1 MMHVPDIP
9 DIPDTPDTAA
19 EDDASHLVTL
29 EEISRFVDEAE
40 DLRGCLNSIAGIVAK
55 RMQTEVCSV
64 YLLDAESGRLTLSA
78 TRGLDPAS
86 VGRVSMTVHEGLAG
100 LVVETREPVMV
111 VDAPSHPR
119 FLYFPETGEE
129 RYHSF
134 FGVPVNA
141 QRTPIGV
148 LVVQTSRPRE
158 FTQEE
163 VRLLK
168 AISAQVSTIIVH
180 ARLVDSLK
188 DKERERKQSRQRMV
202 NALKRLRSYE
212 GRGKERTSER
222 PRKFRSRLTGLA
234 ACPGFAYG
242 KAHIMHRRMDLAAI
256 QKTHTGHPQRELERF
271 RSALLQAVAQVE
283 EIKTRMIALISD
295 EAGAIFDVHRM
306 LLNDPVLKSQI
317 EHRILDEALTA
328 YYAVSSV
335 FRRHIRTVSE
345 VDDRYLKER
354 TADIRDVA
362 ERLLDNLAGYED
374 RRLVVPEGDA
384 VLVAEDLSPAD
395 LAVVERDRFQGI
407 VLATGG
413 VTSHASLLAKS
424 FEIPTVVA
432 AEGLLESVRKEDSLI
447 VDGNSGVVFVNPNK
461 EIIGEYDRM
470 ERHYLA
476 VNRELD
482 EMRDLPAETTDG
494 HRVRLLANMGLLTDI
509 RFAQTHGAEG
519 IGLYRT
525 EIPFLAYH
533 DFPTEAQQF
542 ALYQKVVEGM
552 NGKPVTI
559 RTLDIG
565 ADKYPPYVSIA
576 RAEPN
581 PFLGWRSIRV
591 SLEAS
596 ETFDMQL
603 RAILRAGALGPVRM
617 LIPMVSSLEEILR
630 VKAMLRD
637 VKADLARNGI
647 PFDADMELGIMVE
660 VPSAVQM
667 AHRLVEEVDFVSI
680 GTNDLIQYLLA
691 VDRGNRKVAPLY
703 EPFHPAVLAAL
714 KQVIQ
719 AAQDKGKGVAM
730 CGEMAGDPLSTLLLM
745 GMGLEEFSMESLSI
759 PVVRKLVRSVTYERA
774 AAIGQEALRLD
785 RVDEIKRYLFSEMR
799 ALGLV
804 ELMELYR

>member
-1 MMHVPDIP
+1 MAKLPVIA
-9 DIPDTPDTAA
+9 T
-19 EDDASHLVTL
+19 EDDDSHLVTF
-29 EEISRFVDEAE
+29 EEISRFVEEAE
-40 DLRGCLNSIAGIVAK
+40 DLPGCLNSIAGIVAK

-64 YLLDAESGRLTLSA
+64 YLLDAESDRLTLSA
-78 TRGLDPAS
+78 TRGLDQVA
-86 VGRVSMTVHEGLAG
+86 VGRVSMSVGEGLAG
-100 LVVETREPVMV
+100 LVVETRQPVMV
-111 VDAPSHPR
+111 MDAPAHPR
-119 FLYFPETGEE
+119 FRYFPETGEE

-134 FGVPVNA
+134 FGIPVNS
-141 QRTPIGV
+141 QKTPIGV
-148 LVVQTSRPRE
+148 LVVQTSRPRD
-158 FTQEE
+158 FTPQE
-163 VRLLK
+163 VKLLK

-212 GRGKERTSER
+212 GRGKERTSEP

-242 KAHIMHRRMDLAAI
+242 KAHILQRRMDLAAVE
-256 QKTHTGHPQRELERF
+256 KTRAADPRAEIELFRAAVQ
-271 RSALLQAVAQVE
+271 RSAAQME
-283 EIKTRMIALISD
+283 EIKTRMTALISD
-295 EAGAIFDVHRM
+295 EAGAILDVHR
-306 LLNDPVLKSQI
+306 LVLNDPVLQEEI
-317 EHRILDEALTA
+317 EGRILGERLTA
-328 YYAVSSV
+328 YYAVSDV
-335 FRRHIRTVSE
+335 FRRHMQTVSE

-362 ERLLDNLAGYED
+362 ERLLENLSGSGD
-374 RRLVVPEGDA
+374 RRLVVPEERA

-395 LAVVERDRFQGI
+395 LALIEGDMFQGI

-432 AEGLLESVRKEDSLI
+432 AETLLESVRKEDSLI

-461 EIIGEYDRM
+461 EIVDEYARL

-509 RFAQTHGAEG
+509 RFAQGHGAEG

-542 ALYQKVVEGM
+542 ALYQRVVEGM
-552 NGKPVTI
+552 SGKPVTI

-565 ADKYPPYVSIA
+565 ADKYPPYVSVA
-576 RAEPN
+576 RSEPN
-581 PFLGWRSIRV
+581 PFLGWRSIRI

-596 ETFDMQL
+596 KTFEMQL
-603 RAILRAGALGPVRM
+603 RAILRAGALGPVRL

-637 VKADLARNGI
+637 VKADLARLRL
-647 PFDADMELGIMVE
+647 PFDADMEMGIMIE
-660 VPSAVQM
+660 VPSAVQV
-667 AHRLVEEVDFVSI
+667 AHRLLEEVDFVSI

-703 EPFHPAVLAAL
+703 EPFHPAVLSAL
-714 KQVIQ
+714 HQVIR
-719 AAQDKGKGVAM
+719 AAKDKRKRVAM

-759 PVVRKLVRSVTYERA
+759 PVVRKLVRSVSYERA
-774 AAIGQEALRLD
+774 SAIGRTALRMD

-804 ELMELYR
+804 ELLELYR

>member
-1 MMHVPDIP
+1 MAQIP
-9 DIPDTPDTAA
+9 NIST
-19 EDDASHLVTL
+19 EDSSHLVTL

-40 DLRGCLNSIAGIVAK
+40 DLQGCLNSIASIVAQ

-64 YLLDAESGRLTLSA
+64 YLLDTENENLTLSA
-78 TRGLDPAS
+78 TRGLDPVA
-86 VGRVSMTVHEGLAG
+86 VGRVSMPVTEGLAG
-100 LVVETREPVMV
+100 LVVETQEPVMV
-111 VDAPSHPR
+111 TDAPSHAR

-134 FGVPVNA
+134 FGVPIHT
-141 QRTPIGV
+141 RKTPIGV

-168 AISAQVSTIIVH
+168 AISAQVSTTIIH

-202 NALKRLRSYE
+202 NALRRLRSYE
-212 GRGKERTSER
+212 GRGKEGTSE
-222 PRKFRSRLTGLA
+222 PQRKFRSRLTGLA

-242 KAHIMHRRMDLAAI
+242 KAYIMQRPVDLGAI
-256 QKTHTGHPQRELERF
+256 QKTHTGDPEGELEHF
-271 RSALLQAVAQVE
+271 RSAVVQGVAQVE
-283 EIKTRMIALISD
+283 AIKVRMIALISD

-306 LLNDPVLKSQI
+306 LLNDPVLQRQI
-317 EHRILDEALTA
+317 ENRIVEEHLTA
-328 YYAVSSV
+328 YYAVSSI
-335 FRRHIRTVSE
+335 FRRHAKTVSE
-345 VDDRYLKER
+345 VGDRYLKER
-354 TADIRDVA
+354 TTDIRDVA
-362 ERLLDNLAGYED
+362 QRLLDNLAGLED
-374 RRLVVPEGDA
+374 RRLVVPNGPA
-384 VLVAEDLSPAD
+384 ILVAEDLSPAD
-395 LAVVERDRFQGI
+395 LAIVEGDRFQGI

-432 AEGLLESVRKEDSLI
+432 AEGVLESIQKEDSLI
-447 VDGNSGVVFVNPNK
+447 VDGNSGVVFVNPNQD
-461 EIIGEYDRM
+461 IVGEYDRL

-494 HRVRLLANMGLLTDI
+494 HRVELFANMGLLTDM
-509 RFAQTHGAEG
+509 RFAQNHGAEG

-533 DFPTEAQQF
+533 DFPSEVQQL

-559 RTLDIG
+559 RTLDVG

-576 RAEPN
+576 RSEPN

-596 ETFDMQL
+596 ETFQMQL
-603 RAILRAGALGPVRM
+603 RAILRAGALGPVRL
-617 LIPMVSSLEEILR
+617 LIPMVSSLEEILQ
-630 VKAMLRD
+630 VKATLRE
-637 VKADLARNGI
+637 VKAYLERSDAA
-647 PFDADMELGIMVE
+647 FDPNVEIGIMIE
-660 VPSAVQM
+660 VPSAVQVVE
-667 AHRLVEEVDFVSI
+667 RLVTEVDFVSI

-714 KQVIQ
+714 DQIIR
-719 AAQDKGKGVAM
+719 AAKGKGKRVAM
-730 CGEMAGDPLSTLLLM
+730 CGEMAGDPLSILLLM
-745 GMGLEEFSMESLSI
+745 GLGLEEFSMESLSI
-759 PVVRKLVRSVTYERA
+759 PVVRKLVRSVSFERA
-774 AAIGQEALRLD
+774 FTIGQAALQMD
-785 RVDEIKRYLFSEMR
+785 RVDQIKRYLFSEMR
-799 ALGLV
+799 GLGLL
-804 ELMELYR
+804 ELLELYR

>member
-1 MMHVPDIP
+1 MANIP
-9 DIPDTPDTAA
+9 DIAT
-19 EDDASHLVTL
+19 EDASHLVTL
-29 EEISRFVDEAE
+29 EEISRFVDQAE
-40 DLRGCLNSIAGIVAK
+40 DLQGCLNSIAGIVAQ

-64 YLLDAESGRLTLSA
+64 YLLDADSGRLTLSA
-78 TRGLDPAS
+78 TQGLDTVA
-86 VGRVSMTVHEGLAG
+86 VGRVSMTVGEGLAG

-111 VDAPSHPR
+111 MDAPSHPR

-134 FGVPVNA
+134 FGVPIHA
-141 QRTPIGV
+141 RKTPIGV

-158 FTQEE
+158 FTQDE

-202 NALKRLRSYE
+202 NALRRLRSYE
-212 GRGKERTSER
+212 GRGKERTTE
-222 PRKFRSRLTGLA
+222 PQRKFRSRLTGLA

-242 KAHIMHRRMDLAAI
+242 KVHIMQRRVDLGAI
-256 QKTHTGHPQRELERF
+256 QKTHTGDPQGELERF
-271 RSALLQAVAQVE
+271 RSAVQQAVGQVE
-283 EIKTRMIALISD
+283 AIKTRMIALISD

-306 LLNDPVLKSQI
+306 LLNDPVLQQQI
-317 EHRILDEALTA
+317 ESRIVQEHLTA
-328 YYAVSSV
+328 YYAVSSI
-335 FRRHIRTVSE
+335 FRRHVKTVSE
-345 VDDRYLKER
+345 VGDRYLKER

-362 ERLLDNLAGYED
+362 QRLLDNLTGFDD
-374 RRLVVPEGDA
+374 RRLVVPDGGA
-384 VLVAEDLSPAD
+384 ILVAEDLSPAD
-395 LAVVERDRFQGI
+395 LALIERERFQGI

-447 VDGNSGVVFVNPNK
+447 VDGNSGVIFVNPNND
-461 EIIGEYDRM
+461 IVGEYDRL

-494 HRVRLLANMGLLTDI
+494 HRVGLFANMGLLTDI
-509 RFAQTHGAEG
+509 RFAQNHGAEG

-552 NGKPVTI
+552 GGKPVTI

-576 RAEPN
+576 RAESN

-596 ETFDMQL
+596 ETFQMQL
-603 RAILRAGALGPVRM
+603 RAILHAGALGPVRL

-630 VKAMLRD
+630 VKTMLREA
-637 VKADLARNGI
+637 KACLARNHV

-660 VPSAVQM
+660 VPSAVQV

-714 KQVIQ
+714 NQVIR
-719 AAQDKGKGVAM
+719 AARDKGKRVAM
-730 CGEMAGDPLSTLLLM
+730 CGEMAADPLSTLLLV
-745 GMGLEEFSMESLSI
+745 GMGIEEFSMESLSI
-759 PVVRKLVRSVTYERA
+759 PVVRKLVRSVSYETALDIGRA
-774 AAIGQEALRLD
+774 ALQMD
-785 RVDEIKRYLFSEMR
+785 RVDQIKRYLFGEMR

-804 ELMELYR
+804 ELIELYR

>member
-1 MMHVPDIP
+1 MAHAPDI
-9 DIPDTPDTAA
+9 AA
-19 EDDASHLVTL
+19 EDDALHLVTL
-29 EEISRFVDEAE
+29 EEIGRFVDEAE
-40 DLRGCLNSIAGIVAK
+40 DLQGCLNSIAGIVAK

-64 YLLDAESGRLTLSA
+64 YLFDSDSGRLTLSA
-78 TRGLDPAS
+78 TRGLDPSA
-86 VGRVSMTVHEGLAG
+86 VGRVSMLVGEGLAG
-100 LVVETREPVMV
+100 LVVETHEPVMV
-111 VDAPSHPR
+111 TDAPSHPR

-134 FGVPVNA
+134 FGVPVSA
-141 QRTPIGV
+141 RRTPIGV

-158 FTQEE
+158 FMPEE

-168 AISAQVSTIIVH
+168 AISAQVATVIVH
-180 ARLVDSLK
+180 ARLMDSLK
-188 DKERERKQSRQRMV
+188 DKERERKRSRQRMV
-202 NALKRLRSYE
+202 SALRRLRSYE
-212 GRGKERTSER
+212 GRGDERTAEA

-242 KAHIMHRRMDLAAI
+242 KAHIMHRLVDLATI
-256 QKTHTGHPQRELERF
+256 QKTHTGDPRRELERF
-271 RSALLQAVAQVE
+271 RSAVQQAVTQVE

-295 EAGAIFDVHRM
+295 EAGDIFDVHRM
-306 LLNDPVLKSQI
+306 VLDDPVLRGEI
-317 EHRILDEALTA
+317 EARILKEHLTA
-328 YYAVSSV
+328 YYAVSSI
-335 FRRHIRTVSE
+335 FRRHIKTVGE
-345 VDDRYLKER
+345 VGDRYLKER

-362 ERLLDNLAGYED
+362 QRVLDNLAGAD
-374 RRLVVPEGDA
+374 GTRLVVPEGGRA
-384 VLVAEDLSPAD
+384 ILVAEDLSPAD
-395 LAVVERDRFQGI
+395 LALIEGDRFQGI

-447 VDGNSGVVFVNPNK
+447 VDGNSGVVFVNPNTQIV
-461 EIIGEYDRM
+461 EEYDRL
-470 ERHYLA
+470 ERQYLA

-482 EMRDLPAETTDG
+482 QMRDLPAETTDG
-494 HRVRLLANMGLLTDI
+494 HRVRLFANMGLLTDI
-509 RFAQTHGAEG
+509 GFAQTHGAEG

-542 ALYQKVVEGM
+542 SLYQKVVEGM
-552 NGKPVTI
+552 GGKPVTI

-596 ETFDMQL
+596 ETFAMQL
-603 RAILRAGALGPVRM
+603 RAILRVSALGPVRL
-617 LIPMVSSLEEILR
+617 LIPMVSSLEEVLR
-630 VKAMLRD
+630 VKTMVRD
-637 VKADLARNGI
+637 VKAELAGDGV
-647 PFDADMELGIMVE
+647 PFDADMQTGIMIE

-719 AAQDKGKGVAM
+719 AAKEKGKRVAM

-759 PVVRKLVRSVTYERA
+759 PVVRKLVRSVSYERA
-774 AAIGQEALRLD
+774 AAIGQNALQMD
-785 RVDEIKRYLFSEMR
+785 RVDQIKRYLFSEMR

-804 ELMELYR
+804 ELLELYR

>member
-1 MMHVPDIP
+1 MMHP
-9 DIPDTPDTAA
+9 PDTAA

-40 DLRGCLNSIAGIVAK
+40 DLQGCLNSIAGIVAK

-86 VGRVSMTVHEGLAG
+86 VGRVSMTVGEGLAG

-141 QRTPIGV
+141 QKTPIGV

-158 FTQEE
+158 FNQEE

-168 AISAQVSTIIVH
+168 AISAQVSIIIVH

-202 NALKRLRSYE
+202 SALKRLRSYE

-256 QKTHTGHPQRELERF
+256 QKTHTGHPQGELERF
-271 RSALLQAVAQVE
+271 RSALQQAVAQVE

-306 LLNDPVLKSQI
+306 LLNDPVLKGQI

-596 ETFDMQL
+596 ETFEMQL

-637 VKADLARNGI
+637 VKADLARNGV

-703 EPFHPAVLAAL
+703 EPFHPAVIAAL

-719 AAQDKGKGVAM
+719 AAKDNGKGVAM

-774 AAIGQEALRLD
+774 AAIGQQALRLD

>member
-1 MMHVPDIP
+1 MMHV
-9 DIPDTPDTAA
+9 PDTPDTAA

-40 DLRGCLNSIAGIVAK
+40 DLQGCLNSIAGIVAK

-78 TRGLDPAS
+78 TRGLDQAA
-86 VGRVSMTVHEGLAG
+86 VGRVSMTVNEGLAG
-100 LVVETREPVMV
+100 LVVETRDPVMV

-158 FTQEE
+158 FNQEE

-202 NALKRLRSYE
+202 SALKRLRSYE

-256 QKTHTGHPQRELERF
+256 QKTHTGHPQGELERF
-271 RSALLQAVAQVE
+271 RSALQQAVAQVE

-306 LLNDPVLKSQI
+306 LLNDPVLKGQI

-335 FRRHIRTVSE
+335 FRRHIRAVSE

-596 ETFDMQL
+596 ETFEMQL

-637 VKADLARNGI
+637 VKVDLAWNGI
-647 PFDADMELGIMVE
+647 PFDDDMELGIMVE

-719 AAQDKGKGVAM
+719 AAKDKGKGVAM

-745 GMGLEEFSMESLSI
+745 GLGLEEFSMESLSI

-774 AAIGQEALRLD
+774 VAIGQQALRLD

>member
-1 MMHVPDIP
+1 MAQIP
-9 DIPDTPDTAA
+9 EIIT
-19 EDDASHLVTL
+19 EDDASYLVTL
-29 EEISRFVDEAE
+29 EEISRFVDEAG
-40 DLRGCLNSIAGIVAK
+40 DLQGCLNSIAEIVAK

-64 YLLDAESGRLTLSA
+64 YLHDAESGRLTLSA
-78 TRGLDPAS
+78 TKGLYPAS
-86 VGRVSMTVHEGLAG
+86 VGRVSMLAGEGLAG

-111 VDAPSHPR
+111 TDAPSHPR

-134 FGVPVNA
+134 FGVPVSA
-141 QRTPIGV
+141 RKTPIGV

-158 FTQEE
+158 FMHEE

-168 AISAQVSTIIVH
+168 AISAQVSTIIVR

-188 DKERERKQSRQRMV
+188 DKERERKRSRQRMV
-202 NALKRLRSYE
+202 SALRRLRSYE
-212 GRGKERTSER
+212 GRGKERAGEP
-222 PRKFRSRLTGLA
+222 PRKFRSRLTGIA

-242 KAHIMHRRMDLAAI
+242 KAHIMQRLVDLDAI
-256 QKTHTGHPQRELERF
+256 GKTRATDPEGEIERF
-271 RSALLQAVAQVE
+271 RAAVQRAVGQVQ

-295 EAGAIFDVHRM
+295 EAGAIFDVHE
-306 LLNDPVLKSQI
+306 LVLKDPVLQNEI
-317 EHRILDEALTA
+317 ENRILGEHLTA
-328 YYAVSSV
+328 YYAVSSA
-335 FRRHIRTVSE
+335 FRGHMQTVSE
-345 VDDRYLKER
+345 VGDRYLKER

-362 ERLLDNLAGYED
+362 QRLLDNLSGSEE
-374 RRLVVPEGDA
+374 RRLAVPDGGA
-384 VLVAEDLSPAD
+384 ILVAEDLSPAD
-395 LAVVERDRFQGI
+395 LALIEGDRFQGI

-432 AEGLLESVRKEDSLI
+432 AEGLLESIRKEDSLI
-447 VDGNSGVVFVNPNK
+447 VDGNSGVVFINPNK
-461 EIIGEYDRM
+461 EIVGEYDRL

-494 HRVRLLANMGLLTDI
+494 HRVHLFANMGLLTDI

-542 ALYQKVVEGM
+542 TLYQKALEGM
-552 NGKPVTI
+552 GGKPVTI

-576 RAEPN
+576 RSEPN

-591 SLEAS
+591 SLEVS
-596 ETFDMQL
+596 ETFEMQL
-603 RAILRAGALGPVRM
+603 RAILRVGALGPVRL
-617 LIPMVSSLEEILR
+617 LIPMVSSLEEILQ
-630 VKAMLRD
+630 VKTMLRK
-637 VKADLARNGI
+637 VMADLARGGL
-647 PFDADMELGIMVE
+647 PFDADMEVGIMVE
-660 VPSAVQM
+660 VPAAVQM
-667 AHRLVEEVDFVSI
+667 AHRLMEEVDFVSI

-691 VDRGNRKVAPLY
+691 VDRGNRKVASLY

-714 KQVIQ
+714 SQVIR
-719 AAQDKGKGVAM
+719 AAKDKGKRVAM

-759 PVVRKLVRSVTYERA
+759 PLVRKLVRSVSYERA
-774 AAIGQEALRLD
+774 FAIGQAALRMH
-785 RVDEIKRYLFSEMR
+785 RVDQIKRYLFSEMR

>member
-1 MMHVPDIP
+1 MAHIP
-9 DIPDTPDTAA
+9 DIAT
-19 EDDASHLVTL
+19 EDGASHLVTL

-40 DLRGCLNSIAGIVAK
+40 DLQGCLNSIAGIVAK

-64 YLLDAESGRLTLSA
+64 YLLDAESRRLTLSA
-78 TRGLDPAS
+78 TKGLDPVA
-86 VGRVSMTVHEGLAG
+86 VGHVSMTIGEGLAG

-111 VDAPSHPR
+111 MDAPSHPR

-141 QRTPIGV
+141 QRAPIGV

-158 FTQEE
+158 FTQDE

-168 AISAQVSTIIVH
+168 AISAQVSTTIVN

-188 DKERERKQSRQRMV
+188 DKERERKQFRQRMV
-202 NALKRLRSYE
+202 NALRRLRSYE
-212 GRGKERTSER
+212 GRGKERTSEP

-256 QKTHTGHPQRELERF
+256 EKTRTTEPQVEIERF
-271 RSALLQAVAQVE
+271 RSAREHAIAQVE
-283 EIKTRMIALISD
+283 DIKTRMIALISD
-295 EAGAIFDVHRM
+295 EAGAIFDVHRL
-306 LLNDPVLKSQI
+306 LLNDPELRNEI
-317 EHRILDEALTA
+317 ESLVREEQLTA

-335 FRRHIRTVSE
+335 FRKHMQTVSE

-362 ERLLDNLAGYED
+362 QRLLDNLDGSKNT
-374 RRLVVPEGDA
+374 RLVVPEGAA

-395 LAVVERDRFQGI
+395 LAVVEGDRFQGI

-447 VDGNSGVVFVNPNK
+447 VDGNSGVVFINPNK
-461 EIIGEYDRM
+461 EIIGEYDRL

-494 HRVRLLANMGLLTDI
+494 HRVRLHANMGLLTDI
-509 RFAQTHGAEG
+509 RFAQNHGAEG

-552 NGKPVTI
+552 GGKPVTI

-565 ADKYPPYVSIA
+565 ADKYPPYVSA
-576 RAEPN
+576 VRSEPN

-596 ETFDMQL
+596 DTFKMQL
-603 RAILRAGALGPVRM
+603 RAILRAGALGPVRL
-617 LIPMVSSLEEILR
+617 LIPMVSSLEEVLR
-630 VKAMLRD
+630 VKAILRE
-637 VKADLARNGI
+637 VQTELVWRRLA
-647 PFDADMELGIMVE
+647 FDGDMELGIMVE
-660 VPSAVQM
+660 VPAAVQM
-667 AHRLVEEVDFVSI
+667 AGRLMEEVDFVSI

-691 VDRGNRKVAPLY
+691 VDRGNRKVASLY
-703 EPFHPAVLAAL
+703 EPFHPAVLSAL
-714 KQVIQ
+714 QQVIG
-719 AAQDKGKGVAM
+719 AAKDKGKRVAM

-759 PVVRKLVRSVTYERA
+759 PVVRKLVRSASYERA
-774 AAIGQEALRLD
+774 AAIGQAALQMD
-785 RVDEIKRYLFSEMR
+785 TVDEIKRYLFSEMR

-804 ELMELYR
+804 ELLELYR

>member
-1 MMHVPDIP
+1 MAHIP
-9 DIPDTPDTAA
+9 DIAT
-19 EDDASHLVTL
+19 EDASHLVTL

-40 DLRGCLNSIAGIVAK
+40 DLQGCLNSIAGIVAQ

-64 YLLDAESGRLTLSA
+64 YLLDADSGRLTLSA
-78 TRGLDPAS
+78 TRGLDTVA
-86 VGRVSMTVHEGLAG
+86 VGRVSMTVGEGLAG
-100 LVVETREPVMV
+100 LVVETGEPVMV
-111 VDAPSHPR
+111 MDAPSHPR

-134 FGVPVNA
+134 FGVPVHA
-141 QRTPIGV
+141 RKTPIGV

-158 FTQEE
+158 FTQDE

-202 NALKRLRSYE
+202 NALRRLRSYE
-212 GRGKERTSER
+212 GRGKERTAE
-222 PRKFRSRLTGLA
+222 PQRKFRSRLTGLA

-242 KAHIMHRRMDLAAI
+242 KAHIMQRRVDLGAI
-256 QKTHTGHPQRELERF
+256 QKTHTGDPRGELERF
-271 RSALLQAVAQVE
+271 RSAVQQAVAQVE
-283 EIKTRMIALISD
+283 AIKTRMIALISD

-306 LLNDPVLKSQI
+306 LLSDPVLQQQI
-317 EHRILDEALTA
+317 ESRILREHLTA
-328 YYAVSSV
+328 YYAVSSI
-335 FRRHIRTVSE
+335 FRRHVKTVSE
-345 VDDRYLKER
+345 VGDRYLKER

-362 ERLLDNLAGYED
+362 QRLLDNLTGFDD
-374 RRLVVPEGDA
+374 RRLVAPDGGA
-384 VLVAEDLSPAD
+384 ILVAEDLSPAD
-395 LAVVERDRFQGI
+395 LALIERERFQGI

-447 VDGNSGVVFVNPNK
+447 VDGNSGVVFVNPNND
-461 EIIGEYDRM
+461 IVGEYDRL

-494 HRVRLLANMGLLTDI
+494 HRVRLFANMGLLTDI
-509 RFAQTHGAEG
+509 RFAQNHGAEG

-576 RAEPN
+576 RAESN

-596 ETFDMQL
+596 ETFQMQL
-603 RAILRAGALGPVRM
+603 RAILRAGALGPVRL

-630 VKAMLRD
+630 VKAMLREA
-637 VKADLARNGI
+637 KAYLARAGVL
-647 PFDADMELGIMVE
+647 FDGDMELGIMVE
-660 VPSAVQM
+660 VPSAVQV

-714 KQVIQ
+714 NQVIR
-719 AAQDKGKGVAM
+719 AAKDKGKRVAM
-730 CGEMAGDPLSTLLLM
+730 CGEMAADPLSTLLLV

-759 PVVRKLVRSVTYERA
+759 PVVRKLVRSVSYETALDIGRA
-774 AAIGQEALRLD
+774 ALQMD
-785 RVDEIKRYLFSEMR
+785 RVDQVKRYLFSEMR

-804 ELMELYR
+804 ELIELYR

>member
-1 MMHVPDIP
+1 MMHVPDL
-9 DIPDTPDTAA
+9 PDTPDTAA

-29 EEISRFVDEAE
+29 EEISRFVDEAG
-40 DLRGCLNSIAGIVAK
+40 DLQGCLNSIAGIVAK

-78 TRGLDPAS
+78 TRGLDQAA
-86 VGRVSMTVHEGLAG
+86 VGRVSMTVGEGLAG
-100 LVVETREPVMV
+100 LAVETREPVMV

-141 QRTPIGV
+141 RKAPIGV

-168 AISAQVSTIIVH
+168 AISAQVATIIVH

-271 RSALLQAVAQVE
+271 RSALQEAVAQVE

-306 LLNDPVLKSQI
+306 LLNDPVLKGQI

-509 RFAQTHGAEG
+509 PFAQTHGAEG

-552 NGKPVTI
+552 SGKPVTI

-596 ETFDMQL
+596 ETFEMQL

-691 VDRGNRKVAPLY
+691 VDRGNRKVASLY

-719 AAQDKGKGVAM
+719 AAKDKGKGVAM

-785 RVDEIKRYLFSEMR
+785 RVDGIKRYLFSEMR

>member
-1 MMHVPDIP
+1 MAHIP
-9 DIPDTPDTAA
+9 DIAT
-19 EDDASHLVTL
+19 EDGASHLVTL

-40 DLRGCLNSIAGIVAK
+40 DLQGCLNSIAGIVAK

-64 YLLDAESGRLTLSA
+64 YLLDAESRRLTLSA
-78 TRGLDPAS
+78 TKGLDPVA
-86 VGRVSMTVHEGLAG
+86 VGHVSMTIGEGLAG

-111 VDAPSHPR
+111 MDAPSHPR

-141 QRTPIGV
+141 QRAPIGV

-158 FTQEE
+158 FTQDE

-168 AISAQVSTIIVH
+168 AISAQVSTTIVN

-188 DKERERKQSRQRMV
+188 DKERERKQFRQRMV
-202 NALKRLRSYE
+202 NALRRLRSYE
-212 GRGKERTSER
+212 GRGKERTSEP

-256 QKTHTGHPQRELERF
+256 EKTRTTEPQVEIERF
-271 RSALLQAVAQVE
+271 RSARERAIAQVE
-283 EIKTRMIALISD
+283 DIKTRMIALISD
-295 EAGAIFDVHRM
+295 EAGAIFDVHRL
-306 LLNDPVLKSQI
+306 LLNDPELRNEI
-317 EHRILDEALTA
+317 ESLVREEQLTA

-335 FRRHIRTVSE
+335 FRKHMQTVSE

-362 ERLLDNLAGYED
+362 QRLLDNLDGSND
-374 RRLVVPEGDA
+374 TRLVVPEGA
-384 VLVAEDLSPAD
+384 AILVAEDLSPAD
-395 LAVVERDRFQGI
+395 LAVFEGDGFQGI

-447 VDGNSGVVFVNPNK
+447 VDGNSGVVFINPNK
-461 EIIGEYDRM
+461 EIIGEYDRL

-494 HRVRLLANMGLLTDI
+494 HRVRLHANMGLLTDI
-509 RFAQTHGAEG
+509 RFAQNHGAEG

-552 NGKPVTI
+552 GGKPVTI

-565 ADKYPPYVSIA
+565 ADKYPPYVSA
-576 RAEPN
+576 VRSEPN

-596 ETFDMQL
+596 DTFKMQL
-603 RAILRAGALGPVRM
+603 RAILRAGALGPVRL
-617 LIPMVSSLEEILR
+617 LIPMVSSLEEVLR
-630 VKAMLRD
+630 VKAILRE
-637 VKADLARNGI
+637 VQTELVWRRLA
-647 PFDADMELGIMVE
+647 FDGDMELGIMVE
-660 VPSAVQM
+660 VPAAVQM
-667 AHRLVEEVDFVSI
+667 AGRLMEEVDFVSI

-691 VDRGNRKVAPLY
+691 VDRGNRKVASLY
-703 EPFHPAVLAAL
+703 EPFHPAVLSAL
-714 KQVIQ
+714 QQVID
-719 AAQDKGKGVAM
+719 AAKDKGKRVAM

-759 PVVRKLVRSVTYERA
+759 PVVRKLVRSASYERA
-774 AAIGQEALRLD
+774 AAIGQAALQMD
-785 RVDEIKRYLFSEMR
+785 TVDEIKRYLFSEMR

-804 ELMELYR
+804 ELLEHYR

>member
-1 MMHVPDIP
+1 MAHIP
-9 DIPDTPDTAA
+9 DIAT
-19 EDDASHLVTL
+19 EDASHLVTL

-40 DLRGCLNSIAGIVAK
+40 DLQGCLNSIAGIVAQ

-64 YLLDAESGRLTLSA
+64 YLLDADSGRLTLSA
-78 TRGLDPAS
+78 TRGLDPVA
-86 VGRVSMTVHEGLAG
+86 VGRVSMTVEEGLAG
-100 LVVETREPVMV
+100 LAVETREPVMV

-134 FGVPVNA
+134 FGVPIHA
-141 QRTPIGV
+141 RKTPIGV

-158 FTQEE
+158 FTQDES
-163 VRLLK
+163 RLLK

-202 NALKRLRSYE
+202 SALRRLRSYE
-212 GRGKERTSER
+212 GRGKERTTE
-222 PRKFRSRLTGLA
+222 PQRKFRSRLTGLA

-242 KAHIMHRRMDLAAI
+242 KAHIMQRRVDLGAI
-256 QKTHTGHPQRELERF
+256 QKTHTGDPQGELGRF
-271 RSALLQAVAQVE
+271 RSAVQQAVAQVE
-283 EIKTRMIALISD
+283 AIKTRMIALISD

-306 LLNDPVLKSQI
+306 LLNDPVLQGQI
-317 EHRILDEALTA
+317 ESRILQEHLTA
-328 YYAVSSV
+328 YYAVSSI
-335 FRRHIRTVSE
+335 FRRHVKTVSE
-345 VDDRYLKER
+345 VGDRYLKER

-362 ERLLDNLAGYED
+362 QRLLDNLTGFDD
-374 RRLVVPEGDA
+374 RRLVVPDGGA
-384 VLVAEDLSPAD
+384 ILVAEDLSPAD
-395 LAVVERDRFQGI
+395 LALIERDRFQGI

-447 VDGNSGVVFVNPNK
+447 VDGNSGVVFVNPNND
-461 EIIGEYDRM
+461 IVGEYDRL

-494 HRVRLLANMGLLTDI
+494 HRVELFANMGLLTDI
-509 RFAQTHGAEG
+509 RFARNHGAEG

-542 ALYQKVVEGM
+542 ALYQKVVDGM
-552 NGKPVTI
+552 SGKPVTI

-576 RAEPN
+576 RAESN

-596 ETFDMQL
+596 ETFQMQL
-603 RAILRAGALGPVRM
+603 RAILRAGALGPVRL

-630 VKAMLRD
+630 VKAMLREAKTHLTRGG
-637 VKADLARNGI
+637 V

-714 KQVIQ
+714 NHVIR
-719 AAQDKGKGVAM
+719 AAKDKGKRVAM
-730 CGEMAGDPLSTLLLM
+730 CGEMAADPLSTLLLM

-759 PVVRKLVRSVTYERA
+759 PVVRKLVRSVSYETA
-774 AAIGQEALRLD
+774 FAIGQAALQMD
-785 RVDEIKRYLFSEMR
+785 RVDQIKRYLFGEMR

-804 ELMELYR
+804 ELIELYR

>member
-1 MMHVPDIP
+1 MMHVPDVP
-9 DIPDTPDTAA
+9 DIPDTAA
-19 EDDASHLVTL
+19 EDEASHLVTL
-29 EEISRFVDEAE
+29 EEISRFVDEAG
-40 DLRGCLNSIAGIVAK
+40 DLQGCLNSIAGIVAK

-78 TRGLDPAS
+78 TRGLDQAA
-86 VGRVSMTVHEGLAG
+86 VGRVSMTVGEGLAG
-100 LVVETREPVMV
+100 LAVETREPVMV

-141 QRTPIGV
+141 RKAPIGV

-168 AISAQVSTIIVH
+168 AISAQVATIIVH

-271 RSALLQAVAQVE
+271 RSALQQAGAQVE

-306 LLNDPVLKSQI
+306 LLNDPVLKDQI

-345 VDDRYLKER
+345 VNDRYLKER

-552 NGKPVTI
+552 SGKPVTI

-596 ETFDMQL
+596 ETFEMQL

-647 PFDADMELGIMVE
+647 PFDGDMELGIMVE
-660 VPSAVQM
+660 VPSAVQT
-667 AHRLVEEVDFVSI
+667 AHRLVDEVDFVSI

-691 VDRGNRKVAPLY
+691 VDRGNRKVASLY

-714 KQVIQ
+714 QQVIQ
-719 AAQDKGKGVAM
+719 AAKDKGKGVAM

-774 AAIGQEALRLD
+774 VAIGREALRLD
-785 RVDEIKRYLFSEMR
+785 RVDGIKRYLFSEMR

>member
-1 MMHVPDIP
+1 MMHP
-9 DIPDTPDTAA
+9 PDTAA

-40 DLRGCLNSIAGIVAK
+40 DLQGCLNSIAGIVAK

-64 YLLDAESGRLTLSA
+64 YLLDAESGKLTLSA
-78 TRGLDPAS
+78 TRGLDQAS
-86 VGRVSMTVHEGLAG
+86 VGRVSMTVGEGLAG

-141 QRTPIGV
+141 QKTPIGV

-158 FTQEE
+158 FNQEE

-168 AISAQVSTIIVH
+168 AISAQVSIIIVH

-202 NALKRLRSYE
+202 SALKRLRSYE

-256 QKTHTGHPQRELERF
+256 QKTHTGHPQGELERF
-271 RSALLQAVAQVE
+271 RSALQQAVAQVE

-306 LLNDPVLKSQI
+306 LLNDPVLKGQI

-596 ETFDMQL
+596 ETFEMQL

-637 VKADLARNGI
+637 VKADLARNGV

-714 KQVIQ
+714 KQVIR
-719 AAQDKGKGVAM
+719 AAKDNGKGVAM

-745 GMGLEEFSMESLSI
+745 GLGLEEFSMESLSI

-774 AAIGQEALRLD
+774 AAIGRQALRLD

>member
-1 MMHVPDIP
+1 MLHLPA
-9 DIPDTPDTAA
+9 TAA

-29 EEISRFVDEAE
+29 EEISRFVDEAD

-86 VGRVSMTVHEGLAG
+86 VGRVSMTADEGLAG

-141 QRTPIGV
+141 QKTPIGV

-188 DKERERKQSRQRMV
+188 DKERERKQSRERMV

-256 QKTHTGHPQRELERF
+256 QKTHTGHPQGELERF
-271 RSALLQAVAQVE
+271 RSALQRAVAQVE

-306 LLNDPVLKSQI
+306 LLNDPVLKDQI
-317 EHRILDEALTA
+317 ERRILAEHLTA

-362 ERLLDNLAGYED
+362 ERLLDNLAGSED

-395 LAVVERDRFQGI
+395 LAIVERDRFQGI

-432 AEGLLESVRKEDSLI
+432 AEGLLENVRKEDSLI

-552 NGKPVTI
+552 NGKSVTI

-565 ADKYPPYVSIA
+565 ADKYPPYVSMA

-630 VKAMLRD
+630 VKAMLRE
-637 VKADLARNGI
+637 VKTDLARNGV

-691 VDRGNRKVAPLY
+691 VDRGNRKVASLY

-714 KQVIQ
+714 SQVIR
-719 AAQDKGKGVAM
+719 AAKDKGKGVAM

-774 AAIGQEALRLD
+774 VAIGQEALGLD
-785 RVDEIKRYLFSEMR
+785 RVDDIKRYLFSEMR

>member
-1 MMHVPDIP
+1 MTRAS
-9 DIPDTPDTAA
+9 DTS
-19 EDDASHLVTL
+19 EDGASYLVTL
-29 EEISRFVDEAE
+29 EEIGRFVGEAE
-40 DLRGCLNSIAGIVAK
+40 NLQGCLNSIAGIVAK

-64 YLLDAESGRLTLSA
+64 YLLDAENGRLTLSA
-78 TRGLDPAS
+78 TRGLDPAA
-86 VGRVSMTVHEGLAG
+86 VGRVSMVAGEGLAG
-100 LVVETREPVMV
+100 LVVETEEPVMV

-134 FGVPVNA
+134 FGVPVTA
-141 QRTPIGV
+141 QKTPIGV

-158 FTQEE
+158 FTHEE
-163 VRLLK
+163 ARLLK

-188 DKERERKQSRQRMV
+188 DKERERKRSRRRMV
-202 NALKRLRSYE
+202 NALRRLRSYE

-234 ACPGFAYG
+234 ACPGFAHG
-242 KAHIMHRRMDLAAI
+242 KAHILQRRVDLGSI
-256 QKTHTGHPQRELERF
+256 QKTHTGDPRRELERF
-271 RSALLQAVAQVE
+271 RTAAQQAVAQVE
-283 EIKTRMIALISD
+283 GIKTRMIALISD
-295 EAGAIFDVHRM
+295 EAGAIFEVHRM
-306 LLNDPVLKSQI
+306 LLNDPVLKGQI
-317 EHRILDEALTA
+317 EKRIAEEHLTA
-328 YYAVSSV
+328 YYAVSSI
-335 FRRHIRTVSE
+335 FRRHMKTVSE
-345 VDDRYLKER
+345 VGDRYLKER
-354 TADIRDVA
+354 TVDIRDVA
-362 ERLLDNLAGYED
+362 QRLLDNLSGSEE
-374 RRLVVPEGDA
+374 RRLVVPDGSA
-384 VLVAEDLSPAD
+384 ILVAEDLSPAD
-395 LAVVERDRFQGI
+395 LALVEGDRFQGI

-432 AEGLLESVRKEDSLI
+432 AEGVLESVRKEDSLI
-447 VDGNSGVVFVNPNK
+447 VDGNSGVVFINPNND
-461 EIIGEYDRM
+461 IVGEYERL

-482 EMRDLPAETTDG
+482 ELRDLPAETTDG
-494 HRVRLLANMGLLTDI
+494 HRVRLFANMGLLTDM
-509 RFAQTHGAEG
+509 RFAQNHGAEG

-552 NGKPVTI
+552 GGKPVTI

-576 RAEPN
+576 RSEPN

-596 ETFDMQL
+596 ETFKMQL
-603 RAILRAGALGPVRM
+603 RAILRAGAAGPVRM

-630 VKAMLRD
+630 VRTMLRE
-637 VKADLARNGI
+637 VKADLARGGV
-647 PFDADMELGIMVE
+647 PFDRDMELGIMVE
-660 VPSAVQM
+660 VPSAVQV
-667 AHRLVEEVDFVSI
+667 AHRLVDEVDFVSI

-691 VDRGNRKVAPLY
+691 VDRGNRKVASLY

-714 KQVIQ
+714 HQVIR
-719 AAQDKGKGVAM
+719 AAKDKGKGVAM

-759 PVVRKLVRSVTYERA
+759 PVVRKLVRSVSHEKA
-774 AAIGQEALRLD
+774 IAIGQAALRMD
-785 RVDEIKRYLFSEMR
+785 RVDQIKRYLFSEMR

-804 ELMELYR
+804 ELLELYR

>member
-1 MMHVPDIP
+1 MHVTDIP

-40 DLRGCLNSIAGIVAK
+40 DLQGCLNSIAGIVAK

-78 TRGLDPAS
+78 TRGLDQAA
-86 VGRVSMTVHEGLAG
+86 VGRVSMTVGEGLAG
-100 LVVETREPVMV
+100 LAVETREPVMV

-134 FGVPVNA
+134 FAVPVNA
-141 QRTPIGV
+141 RKAPIGV

-168 AISAQVSTIIVH
+168 AISAQVATIIVH

-271 RSALLQAVAQVE
+271 RSALQQAAVQVE

-317 EHRILDEALTA
+317 EHRILHEALTA

-374 RRLVVPEGDA
+374 RRLVVPEGEA

-432 AEGLLESVRKEDSLI
+432 AEGLLESVQKEDSLI

-461 EIIGEYDRM
+461 EIVGEYDRM

-482 EMRDLPAETTDG
+482 EMRDLPAQTTDG

-552 NGKPVTI
+552 SGKPVTI

-596 ETFDMQL
+596 ETFEMQL

-637 VKADLARNGI
+637 VKADLGRNGI

-714 KQVIQ
+714 KQVIE
-719 AAQDKGKGVAM
+719 AAKDKGKGVAM

-774 AAIGQEALRLD
+774 VAIGQQALRLD
-785 RVDEIKRYLFSEMR
+785 RVDEIKRYLFSQMR

>member
-1 MMHVPDIP
+1 MINVPDV
-9 DIPDTPDTAA
+9 AA
-19 EDDASHLVTL
+19 DDDASHLVTL
-29 EEISRFVDEAE
+29 EEISRFVDEAG
-40 DLRGCLNSIAGIVAK
+40 DLQGCLNSIAGIVAK

-64 YLLDAESGRLTLSA
+64 YLLDADGGRLTLSA
-78 TRGLDPAS
+78 TRGLKPAA
-86 VGRVSMTVHEGLAG
+86 VGRVSMPVSEGLSG
-100 LVVETREPVMV
+100 LVVETGEPVMV
-111 VDAPSHPR
+111 VDAPSHER

-134 FGVPVNA
+134 FGVPVST
-141 QRTPIGV
+141 RKTPIGV

-158 FTQEE
+158 FTPEE
-163 VRLLK
+163 NRLLK
-168 AISAQVSTIIVH
+168 AISAQVATIIVH

-188 DKERERKQSRQRMV
+188 DKERERKRSRQRMV
-202 NALKRLRSYE
+202 TALRRLRSYE
-212 GRGKERTSER
+212 GRGKERTSE
-222 PRKFRSRLTGLA
+222 PQRKFRSRLTGLA

-242 KAHIMHRRMDLAAI
+242 KAHLMHRHMDLDAVRKA
-256 QKTHTGHPQRELERF
+256 HTGDPRGELGRF
-271 RSALLQAVAQVE
+271 RSAVQLAVTQVE
-283 EIKTRMIALISD
+283 EIKTRMSTLISD

-306 LLNDPVLKSQI
+306 VLDDPVLQNEI
-317 EHRILDEALTA
+317 ESRILKEHLTA
-328 YYAVSSV
+328 YYAVSST
-335 FRRHIRTVSE
+335 FRRHMRTVSE
-345 VDDRYLKER
+345 VGDRYLKER

-362 ERLLDNLAGYED
+362 QRLLDNLSGAED
-374 RRLVVPEGDA
+374 KRLVAPEGGA
-384 VLVAEDLSPAD
+384 ILVAEDLWPAD
-395 LAVVERDRFQGI
+395 LALIEGDRFQGI

-447 VDGNSGVVFVNPNK
+447 VDGNSGVVFVNPNQD
-461 EIIGEYDRM
+461 IIGEYDRM

-552 NGKPVTI
+552 GGKPVTI

-576 RAEPN
+576 RSEPN

-596 ETFDMQL
+596 ETFEMQL
-603 RAILRAGALGPVRM
+603 RAILRAGALGPVRL

-630 VKAMLRD
+630 VKAILRE
-637 VKADLARNGI
+637 VEADLARNRI
-647 PFDADMELGIMVE
+647 PFDAGMELGIMVE
-660 VPSAVQM
+660 VPSAVQT
-667 AHRLVEEVDFVSI
+667 AHRLMEEVDFVSI

-691 VDRGNRKVAPLY
+691 VDRGNRKVASLY

-714 KQVIQ
+714 NQVIR
-719 AAQDKGKGVAM
+719 AAKDKGKRVAM
-730 CGEMAGDPLSTLLLM
+730 CGEMAGDPLSTLLLL
-745 GMGLEEFSMESLSI
+745 GLGLEEFSMESLSI
-759 PVVRKLVRSVTYERA
+759 PMVRKLVRSVTYERA
-774 AAIGQEALRLD
+774 CAIGRKALGMD
-785 RVDEIKRYLFSEMR
+785 RVDQIKRYLFSEMR

>member
-1 MMHVPDIP
+1 MAQIP
-9 DIPDTPDTAA
+9 EIIT

-29 EEISRFVDEAE
+29 EEISRFVDEAG
-40 DLRGCLNSIAGIVAK
+40 DLQGCLNSIAEIVAK

-64 YLLDAESGRLTLSA
+64 YLHDAESGRLTLSA
-78 TRGLDPAS
+78 TKGLYPAS
-86 VGRVSMTVHEGLAG
+86 VGRVSMLAGEGLAG

-111 VDAPSHPR
+111 TDAPSHPR

-134 FGVPVNA
+134 FGVPVSA
-141 QRTPIGV
+141 RKTPIGV

-158 FTQEE
+158 FMHEE

-168 AISAQVSTIIVH
+168 AISAQVSTIIVR

-188 DKERERKQSRQRMV
+188 DKERERKRSRQRMV
-202 NALKRLRSYE
+202 SALRRLRSYE
-212 GRGKERTSER
+212 GRGKERAGEP
-222 PRKFRSRLTGLA
+222 PRKFRSRLTGIA

-242 KAHIMHRRMDLAAI
+242 KAHIMQRLVDLDAI
-256 QKTHTGHPQRELERF
+256 GKTHATDPEGEIERF
-271 RSALLQAVAQVE
+271 RAAVQRAVGQVQ

-295 EAGAIFDVHRM
+295 EAGAIFDVHE
-306 LLNDPVLKSQI
+306 LVLKDPVLQNEI
-317 EHRILDEALTA
+317 ENRILGEHLTA
-328 YYAVSSV
+328 YYAVSSA
-335 FRRHIRTVSE
+335 FRGHMQTVSE
-345 VDDRYLKER
+345 VGDRYLKER

-362 ERLLDNLAGYED
+362 QRLLDNLSGSEE
-374 RRLVVPEGDA
+374 RRLAVPDGGA
-384 VLVAEDLSPAD
+384 ILVAEDLSPAD
-395 LAVVERDRFQGI
+395 LALIEGDRFQGI

-432 AEGLLESVRKEDSLI
+432 AEGLLESIRKEDSLI
-447 VDGNSGVVFVNPNK
+447 VDGNSGVVFINPNK
-461 EIIGEYDRM
+461 EIVGEYDRL

-494 HRVRLLANMGLLTDI
+494 HRVHLFANMGLLTDI

-542 ALYQKVVEGM
+542 TLYQKAVEGM
-552 NGKPVTI
+552 GGKPVTI

-576 RAEPN
+576 RSEPN

-591 SLEAS
+591 SLEVS
-596 ETFDMQL
+596 ETFEMQL
-603 RAILRAGALGPVRM
+603 RAILRVGALGPVRL
-617 LIPMVSSLEEILR
+617 LIPMVSSLEEILQ
-630 VKAMLRD
+630 VKTMLRK
-637 VKADLARNGI
+637 VMADLARDGL
-647 PFDADMELGIMVE
+647 PFDADMEVGIMVE
-660 VPSAVQM
+660 VPAAVQM
-667 AHRLVEEVDFVSI
+667 AHRLMEEVDFVSI

-691 VDRGNRKVAPLY
+691 VDRGNRKVASLY

-714 KQVIQ
+714 SQVIR
-719 AAQDKGKGVAM
+719 AAKDKGKRVAM

-759 PVVRKLVRSVTYERA
+759 PLVRKLVRSVSYERA
-774 AAIGQEALRLD
+774 FAIGQAALRMH
-785 RVDEIKRYLFSEMR
+785 RVDQIKRYLFSEMR

>member
-1 MMHVPDIP
+1 MMHP
-9 DIPDTPDTAA
+9 PDTAA

-29 EEISRFVDEAE
+29 EEISRFVDEAG
-40 DLRGCLNSIAGIVAK
+40 DLQGCLNSIAGIVAK

-78 TRGLDPAS
+78 TRGLDQAA
-86 VGRVSMTVHEGLAG
+86 VGRVSMTVNEGLAG

-141 QRTPIGV
+141 QKTPIGV

-158 FTQEE
+158 FNQEE

-168 AISAQVSTIIVH
+168 AISAQVSIIIVH

-202 NALKRLRSYE
+202 SALKRLRSYE

-256 QKTHTGHPQRELERF
+256 QKTHTGHPQGELERF
-271 RSALLQAVAQVE
+271 RSALQQAVAQVE

-306 LLNDPVLKSQI
+306 LLNDPVLKGQI

-596 ETFDMQL
+596 ETFEMQL

-637 VKADLARNGI
+637 VKADLARNGV

-714 KQVIQ
+714 KQVIR
-719 AAQDKGKGVAM
+719 AAKDNGKGVAM

-745 GMGLEEFSMESLSI
+745 GLGLEEFSMESLSI

-774 AAIGQEALRLD
+774 AAIGRQALRLD

>member
-1 MMHVPDIP
+1 MMHVPDTT
-9 DIPDTPDTAA
+9 DTPDTAA

-40 DLRGCLNSIAGIVAK
+40 DLQGCLNSIAGIVAK

-78 TRGLDPAS
+78 TRGLDQAA
-86 VGRVSMTVHEGLAG
+86 VGRVSMTVGEGLAG
-100 LVVETREPVMV
+100 LAVETREPVMV

-134 FGVPVNA
+134 FAVPVNA
-141 QRTPIGV
+141 PKAPIGV

-163 VRLLK
+163 ARLLK

-202 NALKRLRSYE
+202 NAIKRLRSYE

-271 RSALLQAVAQVE
+271 RSALQQAAVQVE

-432 AEGLLESVRKEDSLI
+432 AEGLLESVQKEDSLI

-596 ETFDMQL
+596 ETFEMQL

-637 VKADLARNGI
+637 VKADLGRNGI

-714 KQVIQ
+714 KQVIE
-719 AAQDKGKGVAM
+719 AAKDKGKGVAM

-774 AAIGQEALRLD
+774 VAIGQQALRLD
-785 RVDEIKRYLFSEMR
+785 RVDEIKRYLFSQMR

>member
-1 MMHVPDIP
+1 MMHVPDL
-9 DIPDTPDTAA
+9 PDTPDTAA

-29 EEISRFVDEAE
+29 EEISRFVDEAG
-40 DLRGCLNSIAGIVAK
+40 DLQGCLNSIAGIVAK

-78 TRGLDPAS
+78 TRGLDQAA
-86 VGRVSMTVHEGLAG
+86 VGRVSMTVGEGLAG
-100 LVVETREPVMV
+100 LAVETREPVMV

-141 QRTPIGV
+141 RKAPIGV

-168 AISAQVSTIIVH
+168 AISAQVATIIVH

-271 RSALLQAVAQVE
+271 RSALQEAVAQVE

-306 LLNDPVLKSQI
+306 LLNDPVLKGQI

-552 NGKPVTI
+552 SGKPVTI

-596 ETFDMQL
+596 ETFEMQL

-691 VDRGNRKVAPLY
+691 VDRGNRKVASLY

-719 AAQDKGKGVAM
+719 AAKDKGKGVAM

-774 AAIGQEALRLD
+774 VAIGQEALRLD
-785 RVDEIKRYLFSEMR
+785 RVDGIKRYLFSEMR

>member
-1 MMHVPDIP
+1 MMHVPDTA
-9 DIPDTPDTAA
+9 DTPDTPA

-40 DLRGCLNSIAGIVAK
+40 DLQGCLNSIAGIVAK

-78 TRGLDPAS
+78 TRGLDQAA
-86 VGRVSMTVHEGLAG
+86 VGRVSMTVNEGLAG
-100 LVVETREPVMV
+100 LAVETREPVMV

-134 FGVPVNA
+134 FAVPVNA
-141 QRTPIGV
+141 RKAPIGV

-163 VRLLK
+163 ARLLK

-271 RSALLQAVAQVE
+271 RSALQQAAVQVE

-552 NGKPVTI
+552 SGKPVTI

-596 ETFDMQL
+596 ETFEMQL

-637 VKADLARNGI
+637 VKADLGRNGI

-714 KQVIQ
+714 KQVIE
-719 AAQDKGKGVAM
+719 AAKDKGKGVAM

-774 AAIGQEALRLD
+774 VAIGQQALRLD
-785 RVDEIKRYLFSEMR
+785 RVDEIKRYLFSQMR

>member
-1 MMHVPDIP
+1 MAHIP
-9 DIPDTPDTAA
+9 NIST
-19 EDDASHLVTL
+19 EDSSHLVTL

-40 DLRGCLNSIAGIVAK
+40 DLQGCLNSIASIVAQ

-64 YLLDAESGRLTLSA
+64 YLLDADNEVLTLSA
-78 TRGLDPAS
+78 TKGLDPVA
-86 VGRVSMTVHEGLAG
+86 VGRVSMPVSDGLAG
-100 LVVETREPVMV
+100 LVVETQAPVMV
-111 VDAPSHPR
+111 MDAPSHTR

-134 FGVPVNA
+134 FGVPIHA
-141 QRTPIGV
+141 RKTPIGV

-168 AISAQVSTIIVH
+168 AISSQVSTTIIH

-202 NALKRLRSYE
+202 NALRRLRSYE
-212 GRGKERTSER
+212 GRGEERTSE
-222 PRKFRSRLTGLA
+222 PQRKFRSRLTGLA

-242 KAHIMHRRMDLAAI
+242 KAYLMQRPVDLGTI
-256 QKTHTGHPQRELERF
+256 QKTHTGDPEGEMERF
-271 RSALLQAVAQVE
+271 RSAVAQAVAQVQA
-283 EIKTRMIALISD
+283 IKVRMIALISD

-306 LLNDPVLKSQI
+306 LLNDPVLQRQI
-317 EHRILDEALTA
+317 ESRIIEEHLTA
-328 YYAVSSV
+328 YYAVSSI
-335 FRRHIRTVSE
+335 FRRHAKTVSE

-354 TADIRDVA
+354 TTDIRDVA
-362 ERLLDNLAGYED
+362 QRLLDNLAGLED
-374 RRLVVPEGDA
+374 RRLVVPNA
-384 VLVAEDLSPAD
+384 PAILVAEDLSPAD
-395 LAVVERDRFQGI
+395 LAIVEGDRFQGI

-432 AEGLLESVRKEDSLI
+432 AEGVLEGVRKEDSLI
-447 VDGNSGVVFVNPNK
+447 VDGNSGVVFVNPNQD
-461 EIIGEYDRM
+461 IVGEYDRL

-494 HRVRLLANMGLLTDI
+494 HRVELFANMGLLTDM
-509 RFAQTHGAEG
+509 RFAQNHGAEG

-533 DFPTEAQQF
+533 DFPSEAQQL

-552 NGKPVTI
+552 DGKPVTI
-559 RTLDIG
+559 RTLDVG

-576 RAEPN
+576 RSEPN

-596 ETFDMQL
+596 ETFQMQL
-603 RAILRAGALGPVRM
+603 RAILRAGALGPVRL
-617 LIPMVSSLEEILR
+617 LIPMVSSLEEILQ
-630 VKAMLRD
+630 VKATLRE
-637 VKADLARNGI
+637 VKAYLARSNVA
-647 PFDADMELGIMVE
+647 FDPDVEIGIMIE
-660 VPSAVQM
+660 VPSAVQVVN
-667 AHRLVEEVDFVSI
+667 RLVTEVDFVSI

-703 EPFHPAVLAAL
+703 EPFHPAVLTAVDQIIRAA
-714 KQVIQ
+714 K
-719 AAQDKGKGVAM
+719 DKGKRVAM

-745 GMGLEEFSMESLSI
+745 GIGLEEFSMESLSI
-759 PVVRKLVRSVTYERA
+759 PVVRKLVRSVSFERA
-774 AAIGQEALRLD
+774 FTIGQAALQMD
-785 RVDEIKRYLFSEMR
+785 RVDQIKRYLFSEMR
-799 ALGLV
+799 ALGLL
-804 ELMELYR
+804 ELLELYR

>member
-1 MMHVPDIP
+1 MAHIP
-9 DIPDTPDTAA
+9 DITV
-19 EDDASHLVTL
+19 EDGASHLVTL

-40 DLRGCLNSIAGIVAK
+40 DLQGCLNSIAGIVAK

-64 YLLDAESGRLTLSA
+64 YLLDADSGRLTLSA
-78 TRGLDPAS
+78 TRGLDPVA
-86 VGRVSMTVHEGLAG
+86 VGRVSMNVGEGLAG

-111 VDAPSHPR
+111 MDAPSHPR

-134 FGVPVNA
+134 FGVPVHA
-141 QRTPIGV
+141 RKTPIGV
-148 LVVQTSRPRE
+148 LVVQTSRPRK

-163 VRLLK
+163 VGLLK
-168 AISAQVSTIIVH
+168 AISAQVATIIVH

-212 GRGKERTSER
+212 GRGKERTSEP

-242 KAHIMHRRMDLAAI
+242 KAHILQRRVDLGAI
-256 QKTHTGHPQRELERF
+256 QKTHTGDPQGELERF
-271 RSALLQAVAQVE
+271 RSAVQRAGTQVE
-283 EIKTRMIALISD
+283 AIKNRMIALISD
-295 EAGAIFDVHRM
+295 EAGAIFDVHKM
-306 LLNDPVLKSQI
+306 LLNDPELQRQI
-317 EHRILDEALTA
+317 ESRILREHLTA
-328 YYAVSSV
+328 YYAVSSI
-335 FRRHIRTVSE
+335 FRRHVKTVSE
-345 VDDRYLKER
+345 VGDRYLRER

-362 ERLLDNLAGYED
+362 QRLLDNLTGFDD
-374 RRLVVPEGDA
+374 RKLVVPDGGA
-384 VLVAEDLSPAD
+384 ILVAEDLSPAD
-395 LAVVERDRFQGI
+395 LALVEGDRFQGI

-447 VDGNSGVVFVNPNK
+447 VDGNSGVIFVNPNQD
-461 EIIGEYDRM
+461 IIGEYDRL

-494 HRVRLLANMGLLTDI
+494 HRVGLYANMGLLTDI
-509 RFAQTHGAEG
+509 RFAQNHGAEG

-552 NGKPVTI
+552 GGKPVTI

-576 RAEPN
+576 RSEPN

-596 ETFDMQL
+596 GTFDMQL

-630 VKAMLRD
+630 VKAMLRE
-637 VKADLARNGI
+637 VKADLARSRI
-647 PFDADMELGIMVE
+647 PFDADMELGIMIE
-660 VPSAVQM
+660 VPSAVQV
-667 AHRLVEEVDFVSI
+667 ADRLVEEVDFVSI

-714 KQVIQ
+714 NQVIR
-719 AAQDKGKGVAM
+719 AAKEKGKRVAM

-759 PVVRKLVRSVTYERA
+759 PVVRKLVRSVSYETA
-774 AAIGQEALRLD
+774 FAIGQVALQMD
-785 RVDEIKRYLFSEMR
+785 RVDQIKRYLFGQMR
-799 ALGLV
+799 SLGLV
-804 ELMELYR
+804 ELIELYR

>member
-1 MMHVPDIP
+1 MMHV
-9 DIPDTPDTAA
+9 PDTPDTAA

-40 DLRGCLNSIAGIVAK
+40 DLQGCLNSIAGIVAK

-78 TRGLDPAS
+78 TRGLDQAA
-86 VGRVSMTVHEGLAG
+86 VGRVSMTVGEGLAG
-100 LVVETREPVMV
+100 LAVETREPVMV

-134 FGVPVNA
+134 FAVPVNA
-141 QRTPIGV
+141 RKAPIGV

-163 VRLLK
+163 ARLLK

-202 NALKRLRSYE
+202 SALKRLRSYE

-256 QKTHTGHPQRELERF
+256 QKTHTGHPQGELERF
-271 RSALLQAVAQVE
+271 RSALQQAVAQVE

-306 LLNDPVLKSQI
+306 LLNDPVLKGQI

-335 FRRHIRTVSE
+335 FRRHIRAVSE

-432 AEGLLESVRKEDSLI
+432 AEGLLESVQKEDSLI

-596 ETFDMQL
+596 ETFEMQL

-637 VKADLARNGI
+637 VKADLGRNGI

-714 KQVIQ
+714 KQVIE
-719 AAQDKGKGVAM
+719 AAKDKGKGVAM

-774 AAIGQEALRLD
+774 VAIGQQALRLD
-785 RVDEIKRYLFSEMR
+785 RVDEIKRYLFSQMR

>member
-1 MMHVPDIP
+1 MINVTESAPK
-9 DIPDTPDTAA
+9 
-19 EDDASHLVTL
+19 EDASPLVTL
-29 EEISRFVDEAE
+29 EEIGRFVDEAA
-40 DLRGCLNSIAGIVAK
+40 DLQGCLNSIAGIVAK

-64 YLLDAESGRLTLSA
+64 YLLDTDLDRLTLSA
-78 TRGLDPAS
+78 TKGLDPAA
-86 VGRVSMTVHEGLAG
+86 VGRVSMNVGEGLAG
-100 LVVETREPVMV
+100 LVVETGEPVMV
-111 VDAPSHPR
+111 MDAPSHPR

-141 QRTPIGV
+141 RNKPIGV

-158 FTQEE
+158 FTQVEI
-163 VRLLK
+163 RLLN

-180 ARLVDSLK
+180 ARLMDSLK
-188 DKERERKQSRQRMV
+188 DKERERRQSRRRMV
-202 NALKRLRSYE
+202 SALRRLRSSE
-212 GRGKERTSER
+212 GRGKQRTGEA
-222 PRKFRSRLTGLA
+222 PRKFRSRLTGLT
-234 ACPGFAYG
+234 ACPGIAIG
-242 KAHIMHRRMDLAAI
+242 KAHIMQRRLDLGAI
-256 QKTHTGHPQRELERF
+256 TRSHTGDPKGEVERF
-271 RSALLQAVAQVE
+271 RSAVRRAVAQVA

-295 EAGAIFDVHRM
+295 EAGAIFDVHR
-306 LLNDPVLKSQI
+306 LVLNDPVLHDEI
-317 EHRILDEALTA
+317 EKRIRERGLTA
-328 YYAVSSV
+328 YYAVAST
-335 FRRHIRTVSE
+335 FRKHMQSVSE
-345 VDDRYLKER
+345 VGDSYLKER

-362 ERLLDNLAGYED
+362 ERLLDNLSGVGERQQTIPDSSAI
-374 RRLVVPEGDA
+374 
-384 VLVAEDLSPAD
+384 LVAEDLSPAD
-395 LAVVERDRFQGI
+395 LAVIEGDRFQGI
-407 VLATGG
+407 VLSTGG

-461 EIIGEYDRM
+461 EIIGEYDRL

-509 RFAQTHGAEG
+509 RFAHAHGAEG

-552 NGKPVTI
+552 AGKPVTI

-565 ADKYPPYVSIA
+565 ADKYPPYVGIA
-576 RAEPN
+576 RSEPN

-591 SLEAS
+591 SLEVS
-596 ETFDMQL
+596 DTFRMQL
-603 RAILRAGALGPVRM
+603 CAILRASALGPVRM
-617 LIPMVSSLEEILR
+617 LIPMVSSLEEVLR
-630 VKAMLRD
+630 VKAMVREIKGELTRRH
-637 VKADLARNGI
+637 V
-647 PFDADMELGIMVE
+647 PFDAGMELGIMIE

-691 VDRGNRKVAPLY
+691 VDRSNRKVAPLY
-703 EPFHPAVLAAL
+703 EPFHPAVLSAL
-714 KQVIQ
+714 NQVIR
-719 AAQDKGKGVAM
+719 AANDHGKGAAM

-745 GMGLEEFSMESLSI
+745 GLGLEEFSMESLSI
-759 PVVRKLVRSVTYERA
+759 PVVRKLVRTVSYERA
-774 AAIGQEALRLD
+774 QAIAQTALRMD
-785 RVDEIKRYLFSEMR
+785 TVDQIKRHLFGEMR

-804 ELMELYR
+804 ELVELYR

>member
-1 MMHVPDIP
+1 MMHVPDTT
-9 DIPDTPDTAA
+9 DTPDTAA

-40 DLRGCLNSIAGIVAK
+40 DLQGCLNSIAGIVAK

-78 TRGLDPAS
+78 TRGLDQAA
-86 VGRVSMTVHEGLAG
+86 VGRVSMTVGEGLAG
-100 LVVETREPVMV
+100 LAVETREPVMV

-134 FGVPVNA
+134 FAVPVNA
-141 QRTPIGV
+141 RKAPIGV

-163 VRLLK
+163 ARLLK

-202 NALKRLRSYE
+202 NAIKRLRSYE

-271 RSALLQAVAQVE
+271 RSALQQAAVQVE

-596 ETFDMQL
+596 ETFEMQL

-637 VKADLARNGI
+637 VKADLGRNGI

-714 KQVIQ
+714 KQVIE
-719 AAQDKGKGVAM
+719 AAKDKGKGVAM

-774 AAIGQEALRLD
+774 AAIGQQALRLD
-785 RVDEIKRYLFSEMR
+785 RVDEIKRYLFSQMR

>member
-1 MMHVPDIP
+1 MAHIP
-9 DIPDTPDTAA
+9 DIAT
-19 EDDASHLVTL
+19 EDGASHLVTL

-40 DLRGCLNSIAGIVAK
+40 DLQGCLNSIAGIVAK

-64 YLLDAESGRLTLSA
+64 YLLDAETGRLTLSA
-78 TRGLDPAS
+78 TRGLDTVA
-86 VGRVSMTVHEGLAG
+86 VGRVSMAVDEGLAG
-100 LVVETREPVMV
+100 LVVETGEPVIV
-111 VDAPSHPR
+111 VDAQSHPR

-134 FGVPVNA
+134 FGVPVQA
-141 QRTPIGV
+141 RKTPIGV

-168 AISAQVSTIIVH
+168 AISAQVATIIVH

-212 GRGKERTSER
+212 GRGKERTSE
-222 PRKFRSRLTGLA
+222 PQRKFRSRLTGLA

-242 KAHIMHRRMDLAAI
+242 KAHILQRRVDLGAI
-256 QKTHTGHPQRELERF
+256 QKTHTGDPQGELERF
-271 RSALLQAVAQVE
+271 RSAVQQAVAQVE
-283 EIKTRMIALISD
+283 AIKTRMIALISD
-295 EAGAIFDVHRM
+295 EAGAIFDVHKM
-306 LLNDPVLKSQI
+306 LLNDPVLQRQI
-317 EHRILDEALTA
+317 ESRILREHLTA

-335 FRRHIRTVSE
+335 FRRHVKTVSE
-345 VDDRYLKER
+345 VGDRYLKER

-362 ERLLDNLAGYED
+362 QRLLDNLTGFDD
-374 RRLVVPEGDA
+374 RRLVVPDGRS

-395 LAVVERDRFQGI
+395 LALIEGDRFQGI

-447 VDGNSGVVFVNPNK
+447 VDGNSGVVFVNPNDD
-461 EIIGEYDRM
+461 IVGEYDRL

-494 HRVRLLANMGLLTDI
+494 HRVELYANMGLLTDI
-509 RFAQTHGAEG
+509 RFAQNHGAEG

-552 NGKPVTI
+552 GGKPVTI

-576 RAEPN
+576 RSEPN

-596 ETFDMQL
+596 ETFEMQL
-603 RAILRAGALGPVRM
+603 RAILRAGALGPVRL

-630 VKAMLRD
+630 VKAMLRE
-637 VKADLARNGI
+637 VSAHLSRAGA
-647 PFDADMELGIMVE
+647 PFDADMELGIMIE
-660 VPSAVQM
+660 VPSAVQV
-667 AHRLVEEVDFVSI
+667 AHRLMEEVDFVSI

-714 KQVIQ
+714 NQVIR
-719 AAQDKGKGVAM
+719 AAKEKGKRVAM
-730 CGEMAGDPLSTLLLM
+730 CGEMAGDPLSTLLLI

-759 PVVRKLVRSVTYERA
+759 PVVRKLVRSVSFERA
-774 AAIGQEALRLD
+774 YAIGQAALQMD
-785 RVDEIKRYLFSEMR
+785 RVDQIKRYLFSEMR

-804 ELMELYR
+804 ELLELYR

>member
-1 MMHVPDIP
+1 MMHA
-9 DIPDTPDTAA
+9 PDTAA

-40 DLRGCLNSIAGIVAK
+40 NLQGCLNSIAGIVAK

-78 TRGLDPAS
+78 TRGLDQAA
-86 VGRVSMTVHEGLAG
+86 VGRVSMTVNEGLAG
-100 LVVETREPVMV
+100 LVVETRDPVMV

-134 FGVPVNA
+134 FGVPINA
-141 QRTPIGV
+141 QKAPIGV

-158 FTQEE
+158 FNQEE
-163 VRLLK
+163 ARLLK

-202 NALKRLRSYE
+202 SALKRLRSYE

-256 QKTHTGHPQRELERF
+256 QKTHTGHPQGELERF
-271 RSALLQAVAQVE
+271 RSALQQAVAQVE

-306 LLNDPVLKSQI
+306 LLNDPVLKGQI

-596 ETFDMQL
+596 ETFEMQL

-637 VKADLARNGI
+637 VKADLARNGV

-719 AAQDKGKGVAM
+719 AAKDKGKGVAM

-774 AAIGQEALRLD
+774 AAIGRQALRLD

>member
-1 MMHVPDIP
+1 MMHVPDTT
-9 DIPDTPDTAA
+9 DTPDTAA

-40 DLRGCLNSIAGIVAK
+40 DLQGCLNSIAGIVAK

-78 TRGLDPAS
+78 TRGLDQAA
-86 VGRVSMTVHEGLAG
+86 VGRVSMTVGEGLAG
-100 LVVETREPVMV
+100 LAVETREPVMV

-134 FGVPVNA
+134 FAVPVNA
-141 QRTPIGV
+141 RKAPIGV

-163 VRLLK
+163 ARLLK

-202 NALKRLRSYE
+202 NAIKRLRSYE

-271 RSALLQAVAQVE
+271 RSALQQAAVQVE

-432 AEGLLESVRKEDSLI
+432 AEGLLESVQKEDSLI

-596 ETFDMQL
+596 ETFEMQL

-637 VKADLARNGI
+637 VKADLGRNGI

-714 KQVIQ
+714 KQVIE
-719 AAQDKGKGVAM
+719 AAKDKGKGVAM

-774 AAIGQEALRLD
+774 VAIGQQALRLD
-785 RVDEIKRYLFSEMR
+785 RVDEIKRYLFSQMR

>member
-1 MMHVPDIP
+1 M
-9 DIPDTPDTAA
+9 
-19 EDDASHLVTL
+19 
-29 EEISRFVDEAE
+29 
-40 DLRGCLNSIAGIVAK
+40 
-55 RMQTEVCSV
+55 
-64 YLLDAESGRLTLSA
+64 
-78 TRGLDPAS
+78 
-86 VGRVSMTVHEGLAG
+86 
-100 LVVETREPVMV
+100 
-111 VDAPSHPR
+111 
-119 FLYFPETGEE
+119 
-129 RYHSF
+129 
-134 FGVPVNA
+134 
-141 QRTPIGV
+141 
-148 LVVQTSRPRE
+148 
-158 FTQEE
+158 
-163 VRLLK
+163 
-168 AISAQVSTIIVH
+168 H

-202 NALKRLRSYE
+202 SALKRLRSYE

-256 QKTHTGHPQRELERF
+256 QKTHTGHPQGELERF
-271 RSALLQAVAQVE
+271 RSALQQAVAQVE

-306 LLNDPVLKSQI
+306 LLNDPVLKGQI

-596 ETFDMQL
+596 ETFEMQL
-603 RAILRAGALGPVRM
+603 RAILRAGALGAGAHVDPHGVELGGDPPGQGHAAGRSR
-617 LIPMVSSLEEILR
+617 P
-630 VKAMLRD
+630 
-637 VKADLARNGI
+637 DLARNGV

-719 AAQDKGKGVAM
+719 AAKDKGKGVAM
-730 CGEMAGDPLSTLLLM
+730 CGGDGRGPAVDPAVD
-745 GMGLEEFSMESLSI
+745 GHGPRRIQHGI
-759 PVVRKLVRSVTYERA
+759 PVHSGGPEA
-774 AAIGQEALRLD
+774 GALRDL
-785 RVDEIKRYLFSEMR
+785 
-799 ALGLV
+799 
-804 ELMELYR
+804 

>member
-1 MMHVPDIP
+1 MARITDTVPG
-9 DIPDTPDTAA
+9 
-19 EDDASHLVTL
+19 DDPSHLVTL
-29 EEISRFVDEAE
+29 EEISRFVDEAA
-40 DLRGCLNSIAGIVAK
+40 DLQGCLNSIAGIVAQ

-64 YLLDAESGRLTLSA
+64 YLLDADSGRLTLSA
-78 TRGLDPAS
+78 TKGLDPAS
-86 VGRVSMTVHEGLAG
+86 VGRVSMLVGEGLAG

-111 VDAPSHPR
+111 SDAPSHPR

-134 FGVPVNA
+134 FAVPVSA
-141 QRTPIGV
+141 RKTPIGV
-148 LVVQTSRPRE
+148 LVVQTSRPRS

-188 DKERERKQSRQRMV
+188 DKERERKLSRQRMV
-202 NALKRLRSYE
+202 SALRRLRSYE
-212 GRGKERTSER
+212 GRGKQRTSEP

-242 KAHIMHRRMDLAAI
+242 KAHIMHRHVDLNSI
-256 QKTHTGHPQRELERF
+256 RKTSTTDPPGEVERF
-271 RSALLQAVAQVE
+271 RAAVQRAVEQVE

-295 EAGAIFDVHRM
+295 EAGAIFDVHGM
-306 LLNDPVLKSQI
+306 VLKDPVLQGEI
-317 EHRILDEALTA
+317 ESRILEEHLTA
-328 YYAVSSV
+328 PYAVSST
-335 FRRHIRTVSE
+335 FRRHMQTVSE
-345 VDDRYLKER
+345 VGDRYLKER

-362 ERLLDNLAGYED
+362 HRLLDNLSGAAD
-374 RRLVVPEGDA
+374 RRLIVPDERA

-395 LAVVERDRFQGI
+395 LALVEGHRFEGI

-432 AEGLLESVRKEDSLI
+432 AEGLLESVRKEDSVI
-447 VDGNSGVVFVNPNK
+447 VDGNSGVVFVNPNQD
-461 EIIGEYDRM
+461 IVDEYDRL

-552 NGKPVTI
+552 SGKPVTI

-565 ADKYPPYVSIA
+565 ADKYPPYMSIV
-576 RAEPN
+576 RSEPN

-596 ETFDMQL
+596 DTFKMQL
-603 RAILRAGALGPVRM
+603 RAILRAGALGPVRL
-617 LIPMVSSLEEILR
+617 LIPMVSSLEEVLQVKAILR
-630 VKAMLRD
+630 Q
-637 VKADLARNGI
+637 VKADLARSRV

-660 VPSAVQM
+660 VPSTVQM
-667 AHRLVEEVDFVSI
+667 AHRLMEEVDFVSI

-691 VDRGNRKVAPLY
+691 VDRGNRKVASLY
-703 EPFHPAVLAAL
+703 EPFHPAVLAAIH
-714 KQVIQ
+714 QVVR
-719 AAQDKGKGVAM
+719 AAKDNGKCVAM

-759 PVVRKLVRSVTYERA
+759 PVVRKLVRSVSQERA
-774 AAIGQEALRLD
+774 AAIGQTALGMD
-785 RVDEIKRYLFSEMR
+785 QVDQIKRYLFSEMR
-799 ALGLV
+799 TLGLV

>member
-1 MMHVPDIP
+1 MVHVPDIA
-9 DIPDTPDTAA
+9 T

-40 DLRGCLNSIAGIVAK
+40 DLQGCLNSIAGIVAK

-64 YLLDAESGRLTLSA
+64 YLLEADSKRLTLSA
-78 TRGLDPAS
+78 TKGLDPAA
-86 VGRVSMTVHEGLAG
+86 VGRVSMLASEGLAG

-111 VDAPSHPR
+111 MDAPSHPR

-134 FGVPVNA
+134 FGVPVSA
-141 QRTPIGV
+141 QKTPIGV
-148 LVVQTSRPRE
+148 LVVQTSRPRD
-158 FTQEE
+158 FMHEE
-163 VRLLK
+163 IRLLK

-202 NALKRLRSYE
+202 SALRRLRSYE
-212 GRGKERTSER
+212 GSGKERTSEP

-242 KAHIMHRRMDLAAI
+242 KAYIMQRLIDLDAI
-256 QKTHTGHPQRELERF
+256 GKTRTADPQGEIERF
-271 RSALLQAVAQVE
+271 RSAVQQAVAQVE
-283 EIKTRMIALISD
+283 EIKTRMIALISE
-295 EAGAIFDVHRM
+295 EAGAIFDVHQ
-306 LLNDPVLKSQI
+306 LLLKDPVLQKEI
-317 EHRILDEALTA
+317 EGRILREHLTA
-328 YYAVSSV
+328 YYAVSST
-335 FRRHIRTVSE
+335 FRGHMQTVSE
-345 VDDRYLKER
+345 VGDSYLKER

-362 ERLLDNLAGYED
+362 QRLLENLSGAED
-374 RRLVVPEGDA
+374 RRLVVPDGG
-384 VLVAEDLSPAD
+384 VILVAEDLSPAD
-395 LAVVERDRFQGI
+395 LAVIEGDRFQGI

-447 VDGNSGVVFVNPNK
+447 VDGNSGVVFINPNK
-461 EIIGEYDRM
+461 DIVGEYDRL
-470 ERHYLA
+470 ERQYLA

-494 HRVRLLANMGLLTDI
+494 HRVHLLANMGLLTDI

-542 ALYQKVVEGM
+542 TLYQKVVEGM
-552 NGKPVTI
+552 GGKPVTI

-576 RAEPN
+576 RSEPN
-581 PFLGWRSIRV
+581 PFLGWRSIRI
-591 SLEAS
+591 SLEVS
-596 ETFDMQL
+596 ETFKMQL
-603 RAILRAGALGPVRM
+603 RAILRAGALGPVRL
-617 LIPMVSSLEEILR
+617 LIPMISSLEEILR
-630 VKAMLRD
+630 VKAILRE
-637 VKADLARNGI
+637 VKTELVWRRV
-647 PFDADMELGIMVE
+647 PFDDDMELGIMVE
-660 VPSAVQM
+660 VPAAVQV
-667 AHRLVEEVDFVSI
+667 AHRMVEEVDFVSI

-691 VDRGNRKVAPLY
+691 VDRGNLKVASLY
-703 EPFHPAVLAAL
+703 EPFHPAVLSAL
-714 KQVIQ
+714 NQVIR
-719 AAQDKGKGVAM
+719 AAKDNGKRVAM

-759 PVVRKLVRSVTYERA
+759 PVVRKLVRSVSYERA
-774 AAIGQEALRLD
+774 FAIGQAALRMD
-785 RVDEIKRYLFSEMR
+785 RVDQIKRYLFSEMR